1 MILVTGAT
9 GNIGS
14 EVLAQ
19 LVKRGD
25 KVRVLARDPAKLS
38 AYAGK
43 IEVVKGDLSK
53 PETLDAA
60 FTGVEKAFLLCSAGD
75 LPTMMGNA
83 TDAAKKAG
91 VKHIVMLSSASVRD
105 EKPTQIGRWHIE
117 GEAKV
122 KASGI
127 AWTMLQPGAF
137 ASNTLQWADSIK
149 ASGAVYLPWGDG
161 KTTPI
166 DPHDIADVAVKVLTE
181 PGHEGKSYE
190 LSGPESLSTAEQVAK
205 ISAAIGKPV
214 KYVDVPP
221 EAAREGMEKA
231 GMPEVFIGAMLE
243 LAALV
248 RAGHGWEANGT
259 VEQLLGRKARPY
271 EVWLE
276 RNVEAFK

>member
-19 LVKRGD
+19 LVQAGHA
-25 KVRVLARDPAKLS
+25 VRVLARDPAKLEK
-38 AYAGK
+38 YAGK

-60 FTGVEKAFLLCSAGD
+60 FAGVDKAFVLCNAGD
-75 LPTMMGNA
+75 LPTLVGNA

-91 VKHIVMLSSASVRD
+91 VKHIVMLSSASVVD
-105 EKPTQIGRWHIE
+105 EQPTQIGRWHIE

-127 AWTMLQPGAF
+127 PWTMLQPGAF
-137 ASNTLQWADSIK
+137 ASNTLQWVASIK
-149 ASGAVYLPWGDG
+149 ANGAVFLPMGEG
-161 KTTPI
+161 KMTPI

-190 LSGPESLSTAEQVAK
+190 LSGPEALTTAEQLAK
-205 ISAAIGKPV
+205 ISAAIGKPL
-214 KYVDVPP
+214 KYVAVTP
-221 EAAREGMEKA
+221 EAAREGMAKA
-231 GMPEVFIGAMLE
+231 GMPEVFINAMLE
-243 LAALV
+243 ISARV
-248 RAGHGWEANGT
+248 REGHGWEANGT

-271 EVWLE
+271 EDWLS
-276 RNVEAFK
+276 RNVAAFQ